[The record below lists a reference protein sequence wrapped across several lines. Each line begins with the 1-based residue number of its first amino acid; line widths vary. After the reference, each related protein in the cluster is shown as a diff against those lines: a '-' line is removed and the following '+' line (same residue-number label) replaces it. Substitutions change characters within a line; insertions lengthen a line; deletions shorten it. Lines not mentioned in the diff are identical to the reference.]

1 MKVLKL
7 LSELCLCYLKSI
19 IVSQLRHNVGTYLIN
34 RFIMESCLCKVQ
46 FVSVKEYEPAAASSS
61 SAAAS
66 TSTIVSREINANFIG
81 RYFESSP
88 MSEARAVRQ
97 ETPVLAPPVS
107 VVEDFIKLEAS
118 DDDCDPIS
126 VKQEQEEASQEI
138 SIKTE
143 KTDDSIPC
151 DGLGV
156 TSERDSFAASKL
168 EVIFKEEPVGDEA
181 STSGKAGFC
190 VKRESAD
197 TTSEQPTPDASTNR
211 NSSEGIKQE
220 KEERVP
226 ALLSPRD
233 EERLRRLTLRRPW
246 TKTGL
251 GRELEEGLKRP
262 PPFSL
267 GFRLLSFNILSPAMA
282 RRRLFRKRPPAVLDW
297 SRRLRG
303 IQREVDLL
311 RPDIVCL
318 QEAPFSGPTSVQGDI
333 ADYFSHQGSG
343 LEKTRV

>member
-1 MKVLKL
+1 
-7 LSELCLCYLKSI
+7 
-19 IVSQLRHNVGTYLIN
+19 
-34 RFIMESCLCKVQ
+34 
-46 FVSVKEYEPAAASSS
+46 
-61 SAAAS
+61 
-66 TSTIVSREINANFIG
+66 
-81 RYFESSP
+81 
-88 MSEARAVRQ
+88 
-97 ETPVLAPPVS
+97 
-107 VVEDFIKLEAS
+107 VEDFIKLEAS
-118 DDDCDPIS
+118 DDDCDQIS

-143 KTDDSIPC
+143 KTDDSMPC

-156 TSERDSFAASKL
+156 TSERESFAASKL
-168 EVIFKEEPVGDEA
+168 EVIFKEEPIKEEPVGDEA
-181 STSGKAGFC
+181 TTSGRVGFC
-190 VKRESAD
+190 VKRESSHP
-197 TTSEQPTPDASTNR
+197 TSERLTPAANTNG
-211 NSSEGIKQE
+211 NGVKQE
-220 KEERVP
+220 KEESAS

-233 EERLRRLTLRRPW
+233 EERLRHLTLRRPW

-267 GFRLLSFNILSPAMA
+267 GFRLLSYNILSPAMA

-318 QEAPFSGPTSVQGDI
+318 QEAPFSGPTSVQSDI

-343 LEKTRV
+343 LEKPELKKKNSPVGFFGFFGFFWLCLGFF

>member
-1 MKVLKL
+1 
-7 LSELCLCYLKSI
+7 
-19 IVSQLRHNVGTYLIN
+19 
-34 RFIMESCLCKVQ
+34 
-46 FVSVKEYEPAAASSS
+46 
-61 SAAAS
+61 
-66 TSTIVSREINANFIG
+66 
-81 RYFESSP
+81 
-88 MSEARAVRQ
+88 MSEVRAVRQ

-118 DDDCDPIS
+118 DDDCDQIS
-126 VKQEQEEASQEI
+126 VKQEQEEASQER

-143 KTDDSIPC
+143 KTNNSMPC
-151 DGLGV
+151 DSHGV
-156 TSERDSFAASKL
+156 SSERESFAASKL
-168 EVIFKEEPVGDEA
+168 EVIFKEEPIKEEPVGDEA
-181 STSGKAGFC
+181 STSGRVGFC
-190 VKRESAD
+190 VKRESSD
-197 TTSEQPTPDASTNR
+197 PTSEQPTPDASTNGR
-211 NSSEGIKQE
+211 NGSEGIKQE
-220 KEERVP
+220 KKEERSAS

-251 GRELEEGLKRP
+251 GRELAEGLKRP

-267 GFRLLSFNILSPAMA
+267 GFRLLSYNILSPAMA
-282 RRRLFRKRPPAVLDW
+282 RRRLFRKRPAAVLDW

-318 QEAPFSGPTSVQGDI
+318 QEAPFSGPTSVQSDI

-343 LEKTRV
+343 LEKPGFFVFFFSFLVFFIYLPRREFLGFFQFQEYF

>member
-1 MKVLKL
+1 M
-7 LSELCLCYLKSI
+7 
-19 IVSQLRHNVGTYLIN
+19 
-34 RFIMESCLCKVQ
+34 
-46 FVSVKEYEPAAASSS
+46 
-61 SAAAS
+61 
-66 TSTIVSREINANFIG
+66 
-81 RYFESSP
+81 
-88 MSEARAVRQ
+88 RQ
-97 ETPVLAPPVS
+97 ETPVLTPPVS

-118 DDDCDPIS
+118 DDECDQIS

-143 KTDDSIPC
+143 KTNDSMSY
-151 DGLGV
+151 DSLGV
-156 TSERDSFAASKL
+156 ISERESFAVSKL
-168 EVIFKEEPVGDEA
+168 EVIFKEEPIKVEPAGDEA
-181 STSGKAGFC
+181 STSGRVGFC
-190 VKRESAD
+190 VKRESSD
-197 TTSEQPTPDASTNR
+197 PTSEQSTPDASTNG
-211 NSSEGIKQE
+211 NSIKQE
-220 KEERVP
+220 KEESAS

-233 EERLRRLTLRRPW
+233 EERLRFLTLRRPW

-251 GRELEEGLKRP
+251 GRELAEGLKRP

-267 GFRLLSFNILSPAMA
+267 GFRLLSYNILSPAMA

-318 QEAPFSGPTSVQGDI
+318 QEAPFSGPTSVQSDI

-343 LEKTRV
+343 LEKTWV